1 MTPEYFYGHLFWL
14 IIVILLYYTT
24 LQCILLITDL
34 LSCGI
39 IKKFILPKNSK
50 MINEKHF
57 IKILVF
63 STISYFISIVSI
75 YICFSLL
82 NEEVDLLTFFLVIY
96 RVVTESI
103 TEPQL
108 TVIFIISVLAG
119 FCVNLIF
126 NFFIVFRDLKS
137 MKAKR
142 LISTLIVS
150 FMTAPYFIFASFE
163 EILNGIYYLI

>member
-82 NEEVDLLTFFLVIY
+82 NEEVDLLTFF
-96 RVVTESI
+96 
-103 TEPQL
+103 
-108 TVIFIISVLAG
+108 
-119 FCVNLIF
+119 
-126 NFFIVFRDLKS
+126 
-137 MKAKR
+137 
-142 LISTLIVS
+142 
-150 FMTAPYFIFASFE
+150 
-163 EILNGIYYLI
+163 